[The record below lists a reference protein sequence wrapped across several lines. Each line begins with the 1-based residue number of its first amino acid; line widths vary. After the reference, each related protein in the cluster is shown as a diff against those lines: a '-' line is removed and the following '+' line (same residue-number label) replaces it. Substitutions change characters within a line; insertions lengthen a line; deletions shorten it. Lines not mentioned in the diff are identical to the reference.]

1 MPVTNI
7 LASLIL
13 EQTAGFVVNWMNEG
27 NLEAIHERLSFYD
40 KMREISV
47 LLKKD
52 EGYMPLLNEL
62 PGIFYSPKP
71 EKVLKTK

>member
-1 MPVTNI
+1 
-7 LASLIL
+7 
-13 EQTAGFVVNWMNEG
+13 MNEG